1 MISSLLRTLDNQRQ
15 ERSQITKTKKTS
27 EMRNVWIDKGTNVQA
42 HHVCHSQRW
51 SSLLWKG
58 GVAALATAGAENP
71 TPLFSLVTCGRSD
84 SLGDHV
90 ELCDES

>member
-1 MISSLLRTLDNQRQ
+1 
-15 ERSQITKTKKTS
+15 
-27 EMRNVWIDKGTNVQA
+27 
-42 HHVCHSQRW
+42 VCHSQRW

-58 GVAALATAGAENP
+58 GVAALATAEAENP
-71 TPLFSLVTCGRSD
+71 TPLFSLVTSGRSD